1 MQKIRKFFLISGVIR
16 TKKTTL
22 LLLKILE
29 TVTSHKDLHAKFLN
43 TLSYLEYIGARKMLK
58 SLPASILDK
67 TFLEHINEEI
77 RHSLFLKSLAQNL
90 AKKSSSFKE
99 QELIAGSTAS
109 HYFQEVDHYGLK
121 FSFSN
126 PVLNYL
132 YTTYAIE
139 QRAILFYSL
148 YNDILKKKNFPFSM
162 QTILNDELEHLD
174 HVLKKIQEMDPFWEV
189 NLEEIS
195 QFEHQKY
202 FSFLINLEKEVS
214 EFYLI
219 PHFRSLKTASKSSP
233 YHKI

>member
-1 MQKIRKFFLISGVIR
+1 MQKNRKFLFIGGVIG

-58 SLPASILDK
+58 SLPAPILNK
-67 TFLEHINEEI
+67 SFLDHINEEI
-77 RHSLFLKSLAQNL
+77 RHSLFLKSLAEKL
-90 AKKSSSFKE
+90 AQTNYGFKE
-99 QELIAGSTAS
+99 QELIAGSEAS
-109 HYFQEVDHYGLK
+109 RYFQEVDHYGLK

-139 QRAILFYSL
+139 QRAMIFYSL
-148 YNDILKKKNFPFSM
+148 YNDILKKKIFPFSM
-162 QTILNDELEHLD
+162 QSILNDEAEHLD
-174 HVLKKIQEMDPFWEV
+174 YVLKQIQKIDPFWETQ
-189 NLEEIS
+189 LEEIS

-202 FSFLINLEKEVS
+202 FSFLISLEKEIS
-214 EFYLI
+214 RFYLI
-219 PHFRSLKTASKSSP
+219 PHFHSFKQSNKTSS
-233 YHKI
+233 HKV

>member
-1 MQKIRKFFLISGVIR
+1 MIR

-29 TVTSHKDLHAKFLN
+29 TVTTHKDLHFKFLN

-58 SLPASILDK
+58 SLPAPILNK

-77 RHSLFLKSLAQNL
+77 RHSLFLKNLAQNL
-90 AKKSSSFKE
+90 AEKSLGFKE
-99 QELIAGSTAS
+99 QELIVGSTAS

-139 QRAILFYSL
+139 QRAALFYSL

-162 QTILNDELEHLD
+162 QTILNDEVEHLD
-174 HVLKKIQEMDPFWEV
+174 HVLKKIQKLDPFWET
-189 NLEEIS
+189 NMEEIS

-202 FSFLINLEKEVS
+202 FSFLISLEKKVS
-214 EFYLI
+214 EFYLT
-219 PHFRSLKTASKSSP
+219 PHFHPFKKENNPS